1 MSTGHPGRAR
11 AALSRER
18 IVSATVELIE
28 RDGAD
33 AVSMRR
39 VAGLLGVA
47 PMSLYNH
54 VPNKAALLDAVAER
68 IMTEVVPPDPAAA
81 DPNHPDP
88 NHPDPNHPDP
98 NHPDPTHP
106 DSAAPDAD
114 WCDQARTLARGF
126 RAVARRY
133 PRSVLVAINR
143 EPRGSVGLRP
153 VERAL
158 AAVRLAGFD
167 DQTSVRLMR
176 TFVAFILGSM
186 LREAGAGELRERPAA
201 EGSAEGTRSSAGQ
214 AADTTAADDTG
225 DDTAGDDTAGD
236 DTAADTALAVALRAG
251 HFPHVSAVLP
261 MLVEHD
267 HDADFEFGLE
277 LLIGAMRAALP
288 AAVSTPVSAPVA
300 APTVSSDPIIAGDER
315 PG

>member
-1 MSTGHPGRAR
+1 MSAGPPEPAR

-28 RDGAD
+28 RDGAE

-39 VAGLLGVA
+39 VAALLGVA

-68 IMTEVVPPDPAAA
+68 IMTEVVPPDP
-81 DPNHPDP
+81 DP
-88 NHPDPNHPDP
+88 
-98 NHPDPTHP
+98 
-106 DSAAPDAD
+106 AAPDPD

-143 EPRGSVGLRP
+143 EPRGIVGLRP

-158 AAVRLAGFD
+158 AAVRQAGFD

-176 TFVAFILGSM
+176 TFVAFVLGSM
-186 LREAGAGELRERPAA
+186 LREAGAGEPRERPTA
-201 EGSAEGTRSSAGQ
+201 EGSA
-214 AADTTAADDTG
+214 DNTAADN
-225 DDTAGDDTAGD
+225 
-236 DTAADTALAVALRAG
+236 TALAVALRAG

-277 LLIGAMRAALP
+277 LLIGAMQAALP
-288 AAVSTPVSAPVA
+288 AGVSTPVSAPVST
-300 APTVSSDPIIAGDER
+300 PTGSSDPLIAGDR
-315 PG
+315 PPG